1 MRNKLRVKTY
11 FIGFT
16 RSSLLRIR
24 PAPSHHLFPL
34 RPLRRYQGSDDAHA
48 GATRAPARYALES
61 ATSGVHG
68 ADPIIPRAPMVNL
81 KPKPATS
88 NVEMT
93 AKTARPVSGTAASA
107 VTSTTSSA
115 NPASK
120 IAMKLLKPHDILALQ
135 TSAKSGKRQSVYVP
149 AKSAEIHGIPVKEAL
164 VAVYSVRWYVC
175 SGRAR
180 ARWG

>member
-1 MRNKLRVKTY
+1 
-11 FIGFT
+11 
-16 RSSLLRIR
+16 
-24 PAPSHHLFPL
+24 
-34 RPLRRYQGSDDAHA
+34 
-48 GATRAPARYALES
+48 
-61 ATSGVHG
+61 
-68 ADPIIPRAPMVNL
+68 MVNL

-120 IAMKLLKPHDILALQ
+120 IAMKLKPHDILTLQ

-164 VAVYSVRWYVC
+164 VAV
-175 SGRAR
+175 G
-180 ARWG
+180 GG

>member
-1 MRNKLRVKTY
+1 MRNGLRVKTY

-68 ADPIIPRAPMVNL
+68 ADPIIPTRPDGEPQAQAGHIQCGDDREDGAPCLRHRRLCGDVDDELGEPGEQNRHEAEAARHPYAADERKVGEEAVGLCAGEECGNSWNSCEGGPGRGVLRPMVR
-81 KPKPATS
+81 
-88 NVEMT
+88 V
-93 AKTARPVSGTAASA
+93 
-107 VTSTTSSA
+107 
-115 NPASK
+115 
-120 IAMKLLKPHDILALQ
+120 
-135 TSAKSGKRQSVYVP
+135 
-149 AKSAEIHGIPVKEAL
+149 
-164 VAVYSVRWYVC
+164 
-175 SGRAR
+175 
-180 ARWG
+180 

>member
-1 MRNKLRVKTY
+1 
-11 FIGFT
+11 
-16 RSSLLRIR
+16 
-24 PAPSHHLFPL
+24 
-34 RPLRRYQGSDDAHA
+34 
-48 GATRAPARYALES
+48 
-61 ATSGVHG
+61 
-68 ADPIIPRAPMVNL
+68 MVNL

-164 VAVYSVRWYVC
+164 VAV
-175 SGRAR
+175 G
-180 ARWG
+180 GG